1 VFSYVASFAIFQVVA
16 LNSRQRKTGDV
27 EFSQPA
33 SGPVLLKH
41 ITDDRVAFLDLVL
54 ALWRVR

>member
-27 EFSQPA
+27 EFSP
-33 SGPVLLKH
+33 LLSTHDSAK
-41 ITDDRVAFLDLVL
+41 LVM
-54 ALWRVR
+54 